1 MIRKQNKMA
10 DQNYNKDI
18 DCFDYV
24 SNAYLVYGSN
34 VNTSR
39 AFPSIY
45 DGLKPVQRKVLLSAN
60 EVANN
65 KEVSSANIVGNCI
78 SNRHP
83 HGDCLLGSTKVLLT
97 NYKTFTIEELTESH
111 KAYHEIFA
119 FDSKTGN
126 IVKAIAHDFRVVK
139 KDNLWLIKLSDGGEI
154 RCSGNHPILMCNKTY
169 KKTENLKP
177 GDIVFSTELIKKEIQ
192 YTIVSVISV
201 QKISDDEIM
210 LYDFTVD
217 NLENMFIMTGK
228 NTMVSVHNSGV
239 YQAMV
244 NMVTA
249 EDPVLSGHGAF
260 GYKGGLV
267 EIEAAHMR
275 YTAAGLNQL
284 GSKMFCEYID
294 YVEKEENELYNL
306 EPKYLPTP
314 VPYALLNGA
323 SGIGLGATT
332 NIPAFTI
339 DSLKSWISRYLKTG
353 KTDSVLVPKYSF
365 IEDEIELK
373 NLNET
378 GVSALQFYA
387 KVEKSKDNKSVLVS
401 EFPTYIQPSRL
412 LKEFKVE
419 LQSRLVSIIQL
430 NDSNNKPIVKIEKTP
445 HVRSINI
452 EDIYTR
458 TQKCMT
464 KSVKFK
470 TVVTDGKKA
479 YIFGPQNWMKFTLDC
494 YLSFVSFGLQ
504 KELLALK
511 EDILFNTIKKDLAD
525 LFLQKKSNEEIAQIL
540 ISKGNKV
547 STDMVQK
554 WSRKSISTLR
564 SDEVPVEDLLKKA
577 EDVQN
582 NLNNLNKYTLDKI
595 NSILK

>member
-83 HGDCLLGSTKVLLT
+83 HSDCLLGDTKVLLT

-353 KTDSVLVPKYSF
+353 KTDSVLVPK
-365 IEDEIELK
+365 
-373 NLNET
+373 
-378 GVSALQFYA
+378 
-387 KVEKSKDNKSVLVS
+387 
-401 EFPTYIQPSRL
+401 
-412 LKEFKVE
+412 
-419 LQSRLVSIIQL
+419 
-430 NDSNNKPIVKIEKTP
+430 
-445 HVRSINI
+445 
-452 EDIYTR
+452 
-458 TQKCMT
+458 
-464 KSVKFK
+464 
-470 TVVTDGKKA
+470 
-479 YIFGPQNWMKFTLDC
+479 
-494 YLSFVSFGLQ
+494 
-504 KELLALK
+504 
-511 EDILFNTIKKDLAD
+511 
-525 LFLQKKSNEEIAQIL
+525 
-540 ISKGNKV
+540 
-547 STDMVQK
+547 
-554 WSRKSISTLR
+554 
-564 SDEVPVEDLLKKA
+564 
-577 EDVQN
+577 
-582 NLNNLNKYTLDKI
+582 
-595 NSILK
+595 